1 MAKGSL
7 LVGWGEII
15 PGREKVAQATLN
27 NAMQYII
34 RLQQEGK
41 IDRFEVVAL
50 EPHSSDLMGFVLVT
64 GNKETIAQLRAEDEF
79 VSVIVGVQLVH
90 RSVRVVGAYTGAE
103 MQSLFAMWDEQED
116 KLLVE

>member
-15 PGREKVAQATLN
+15 AGREKAAQATLN
-27 NAMQYII
+27 NAMKYIV

-41 IDRFEVVAL
+41 IDHFEVVVL
-50 EPHSSDLMGFVLVT
+50 EPHGSDLNGFVLIT
-64 GNKETIAQLRAEDEF
+64 GEKETIAQLRAEDEF
-79 VSVIVGVQLVH
+79 VSVMVGVQLVH
-90 RSVRVVGAYTGAE
+90 RNVRVVGAYTGAE
-103 MQSLFAMWDEQED
+103 MQSLLALWDEQED